1 MPTDDTIVSMNN
13 ITKKY
18 GEVVALEDVDLHI
31 QRGEVLGL
39 AGDNGAGKSTL
50 IKCLSGA
57 VKPDNGSI
65 SIDGDEVTITNPR
78 VAQTHGIE
86 TTFQDLALAE
96 NLTVTR
102 NIFLGREL
110 TIGPGLIGLL
120 KKKEMQSRSKD
131 LLDQLEI
138 NVEPDAIVGDL
149 SGGEQQ
155 LVAISR
161 NLLSDPKVII
171 MDEPTSAL
179 SVEGAERVLDFIEEL
194 QAQGVTI
201 LLISHNIEYM
211 KQVTDRIKVLYNGQ
225 DAGVLKTEE
234 VTREKLV
241 GRMISGA
248 PDTQKDTTQISE
260 PMSS

>member
-1 MPTDDTIVSMNN
+1 MPNDDILVSMNN
-13 ITKKY
+13 ISKRY

-31 QRGEVLGL
+31 RRGEVLGL

-57 VKPDNGSI
+57 IVPDKGSVA
-65 SIDGDEVTITNPR
+65 IDGNEVKVSNPR
-78 VAQTHGIE
+78 VAQKHGIE

-102 NIFLGREL
+102 NVFLGREL
-110 TIGPGLIGLL
+110 TIGAGLVGLL
-120 KKKEMQSRSKD
+120 KKKEMRSRSEE
-131 LLDQLEI
+131 LLDRLGI
-138 NVEPDAIVGDL
+138 DVDPDAVVGDL

-161 NLLSDPKVII
+161 NLLSDPELVI

-194 QAQGVTI
+194 QSQGITI

-211 KQVTDRIKVLYNGQ
+211 KQVTDRVKILYNGQ
-225 DAGVLKTEE
+225 DAGVLDTED
-234 VTREKLV
+234 VTREKV
-241 GRMISGA
+241 VSRMISGA
-248 PDTQKDTTQISE
+248 PEAQDETSAVSDPVSG
-260 PMSS
+260 